1 MSLKFEKIIPTQNQ
15 NDELFFLLNN
25 RKYSISHTSTP
36 SKKEHSD
43 FVSEHPYLVWYLIYK
58 NKNKNL
64 IGSVYLQTDNS
75 IGIDLIEYYENEILL
90 VFKYIKNNHKP
101 LPSIKSVRGDEFFMN
116 VSSENTNLIKILKNL
131 DKYEIQRSFLV

>member
-43 FVSEHPYLVWYLIYK
+43 FVSEHPYLVWYLIY
-58 NKNKNL
+58 KNKNL

>member
-1 MSLKFEKIIPTQNQ
+1 MSLKFEKVIPTQNQ

-58 NKNKNL
+58 NKNL

-75 IGIDLIEYYENEILL
+75 IGIDLIEYYENEILS

-101 LPSIKSVRGDEFFMN
+101 LPSIKSVRGDEFFIN
-116 VSSENTNLIKILKNL
+116 VSSENMNLIQILKNL

>member
-58 NKNKNL
+58 NKNL

-75 IGIDLIEYYENEILL
+75 IGIDLIEYYENEILS

>member
-1 MSLKFEKIIPTQNQ
+1 MSIKFERIIPTQNQ
-15 NDELFFLLNN
+15 IDELFFLLNN

-43 FVSEHPYLVWYLIYK
+43 FVSEHPYLVWYLIY
-58 NKNKNL
+58 KNKNL

>member
-1 MSLKFEKIIPTQNQ
+1 MSIKFERIIPTQNQ
-15 NDELFFLLNN
+15 IDELFFLLNN
-25 RKYSISHTSTP
+25 RKYSISHTSMP

-43 FVSEHPYLVWYLIYK
+43 FVSEHPYLVWYLIY
-58 NKNKNL
+58 KNKNL

>member
-58 NKNKNL
+58 NKNL

-75 IGIDLIEYYENEILL
+75 IGIDLIEHYENEI
-90 VFKYIKNNHKP
+90 FSAIKYIKNNHKP
-101 LPSIKSVRGDEFFMN
+101 LPSIKSIRRNEFFIN
-116 VSSENTNLIKILKNL
+116 VASENTDLIKILKNL
-131 DKYEIQRSFLV
+131 DMHEIQRSFLV

>member
-1 MSLKFEKIIPTQNQ
+1 MSLKFVKIIPTQNQ

-43 FVSEHPYLVWYLIYK
+43 FISEHPYLAWYLIYT
-58 NKNKNL
+58 NKNL

-75 IGIDLIEYYENEILL
+75 IGIDLIEYNENEILS

-101 LPSIKSVRGDEFFMN
+101 LQSIKSVRRDEFFIN
-116 VSSENTNLIKILKNL
+116 VSSENTNFIKVLKNL
-131 DKYEIQRSFLV
+131 DKHEIQRSFLV

>member
-15 NDELFFLLNN
+15 NDELFSLLNN

-43 FVSEHPYLVWYLIYK
+43 FVSEHPYLVWYLIY
-58 NKNKNL
+58 KNKNL

>member
-58 NKNKNL
+58 NKNL

-75 IGIDLIEYYENEILL
+75 IGIDLIEYYENEILS

-101 LPSIKSVRGDEFFMN
+101 LPSIKSVRGDEFFIN
-116 VSSENTNLIKILKNL
+116 VSSENMNLIQILKNL